1 MLFFVALGS
10 VLMAVW
16 GLYASGSGAFL
27 LALYLILH
35 LILSTGLAKRY
46 IDTRRKKRI
55 LLFVFTITITI
66 ALIIILAI
74 VLENENEAALEIV
87 SFIIYLF
94 MAYFVFR
101 FIEEYRLNKKL
112 MKNQIYIYSYKLMP
126 MLRFKSSG
134 SGAQGTM
141 MENNAEY
148 FYFFI
153 CSTQFIFWTLLA
165 GLLLPDESKF
175 VGFSLSSVGL
185 AIIYLYIESRIQQ
198 GKSFKYIDCLLV
210 ERAHFMELQEQAL
223 TMKDQEQNQKQENT
237 IVRERRG
244 IESDVMRNKDIVLN
258 RHLEWRTF
266 YTILGQKCHSKLK

>member
-1 MLFFVALGS
+1 MC
-10 VLMAVW
+10 VW
-16 GLYASGSGAFL
+16 GLYASGSSSFL

-35 LILSTGLAKRY
+35 LILSTEFAKKY
-46 IDTRRKKRI
+46 INTQRKKKI
-55 LLFVFTITITI
+55 FLLGFTLTVTI
-66 ALIIILAI
+66 ALIIIL
-74 VLENENEAALEIV
+74 VRTLENKNEAALEII

-94 MAYFVFR
+94 MAYFLFR

-126 MLRFKSSG
+126 MLRFQSSG
-134 SGAQGTM
+134 SGAQGKM
-141 MENNAEY
+141 IENNLEY

-153 CSTQFIFWTLLA
+153 CCTQFIFWTLLA
-165 GLLLPDESKF
+165 GLLLPDKTKF

-185 AIIYLYIESRIQQ
+185 AIVYLYIESRIQQ
-198 GKSFKYIDCLLV
+198 GKSFKYIDCLLI

-237 IVRERRG
+237 IMRERRG
-244 IESDVMRNKDIVLN
+244 IESDVMRNKEIVLN
-258 RHLEWRTF
+258 RHKEWRTF